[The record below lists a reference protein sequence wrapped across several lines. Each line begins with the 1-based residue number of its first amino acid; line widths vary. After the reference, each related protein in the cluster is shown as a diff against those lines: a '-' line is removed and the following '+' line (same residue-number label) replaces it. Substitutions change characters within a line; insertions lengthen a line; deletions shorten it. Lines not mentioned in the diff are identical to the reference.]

1 MSRFIRLL
9 LLMLLPALAWGAPD
23 APVVLVFGDSL
34 AAGYGLP
41 QSQSWAYLLGKQ
53 LAPRYRVVNA
63 SVSGET
69 SSGGLTRIESALEQ
83 HRPAIVMIE
92 LGANDGLR
100 GLPLADTKRNLAAI
114 IGKAKQAKARVLL
127 IGMQLPP
134 NFGAAYARR
143 FSTLYSELASEN
155 KVPLL
160 PFLLEGFADKREL
173 FQADMLHPT
182 AQAQPMIVDTVTK
195 ALEPL
200 LKP

>member
-9 LLMLLPALAWGAPD
+9 LLMLLPALSWGAPD

-41 QSQSWAYLLGKQ
+41 QSQSWPYLLGKQ

-69 SSGGLTRIESALEQ
+69 SSGGLIRIETALKQ
-83 HRPAIVMIE
+83 HQPAVVMVE

-134 NFGAAYARR
+134 NFGAAYTRR
-143 FSTLYSELASEN
+143 FSALYSELASEN

-173 FQADMLHPT
+173 FQADMVHPT
-182 AQAQPMIVDTVTK
+182 AQAQPMIVATVAK
-195 ALEPL
+195 ALKPL